1 MVITDPLLSIAP
13 SVWLFDKHFVPNPFV
28 LSAAAAAFA
37 VMCVGVVY
45 LSRKAPETMESD
57 LGSG

>member
-1 MVITDPLLSIAP
+1 MVITDPLVSIAP

-37 VMCVGVVY
+37 VMCVDVVY